1 MKTFSKLRAEM
12 VEYQLMTRG
21 LKDQRV
27 LNAVRSVP
35 RERFVAE
42 DMVEFAY
49 RDAALPIEAGQT
61 ISQPYIVALMA
72 AALELK
78 PEDRVLEIGTGSG
91 YAAAV
96 LAELAREVYS
106 VERHRILVDI
116 AEHRLKT
123 LGYDNVKLLHGDGTK
138 GWPEYAPYDAIVVAA
153 GGPDVPGSLR
163 EQLAIGGRLV
173 IPVGKTLSTQKLMCI
188 RRVSETRFEEEDL
201 GEVRFVPLIG
211 SEGWL
216 DEKAKAPS
224 SKLEE
229 LPLSELIYHFS
240 EHFGEIE
247 NTDLDDLLERIGDSK
262 VVMMGEATHGTA
274 EFYDMRARI
283 TRELIE
289 RKGFNIVA
297 VEADWPDAAAPQ
309 TDQSDSDQETVA
321 GKAGTCDRVH
331 LPAGKRIGE
340 LLLLCLTAQ
349 AI

>member
-1 MKTFSKLRAEM
+1 M

-138 GWPEYAPYDAIVVAA
+138 GWP
-153 GGPDVPGSLR
+153 
-163 EQLAIGGRLV
+163 
-173 IPVGKTLSTQKLMCI
+173 
-188 RRVSETRFEEEDL
+188 
-201 GEVRFVPLIG
+201 
-211 SEGWL
+211 

-247 NTDLDDLLERIGDSK
+247 NTDLDDLMERIGDSK

-309 TDQSDSDQETVA
+309 TDQSDSDQETVT
-321 GKAGTCDRVH
+321 GKAGACDRGH
-331 LPAGKRIGE
+331 LQAGKRIGE
-340 LLLLCLTAQ
+340 PLLLCLTAQ